1 MKKIVLSLM
10 FMIISLG
17 LFGAV
22 LTINSVDF
30 YGSSGVGDYQIASGE
45 SCVIVIDY
53 TATDVVLPFLLYTEI
68 DSKLGEGGSVNYT
81 YVSTSGFDSSIG
93 TNVVDTLSFTM
104 PSLSGDAISDD
115 NFEIY
120 VYLED
125 GNNNPRLRV
134 SDQSITD
141 VQASYLDNTLPVEL
155 SSFDAV
161 LLSTNDGVKLDW
173 VVESESG
180 VSGYY
185 IYRNT
190 LNDLESAIQIPAFI
204 PSLNVEQQHTYSFTD
219 YEIENNTQYFYW
231 LKSID
236 LSNEF
241 EFFGPVLVTIGS
253 TNGDNDTPD
262 YFYGTDLYANYPNP
276 FNPTTTISYSVDNPQ
291 HVNISVYNVKGQLV
305 KVLLDQQ
312 VTDAKVKHSVNW
324 NGTDSNRNK
333 VSSGIYFTVMK
344 TRDDVKTNKMVLSK

>member
-10 FMIISLG
+10 FMIVSLG
-17 LFGAV
+17 LFGGITVHSA
-22 LTINSVDF
+22 TF
-30 YGSSGVGDYQIASGE
+30 YGSSGPSDTSIATGEQCTVAFNYSAESITAPVQVNQSLVVSNNGGASHYTGVTVSSFSGLEGDNIDAS
-45 SCVIVIDY
+45 V
-53 TATDVVLPFLLYTEI
+53 T
-68 DSKLGEGGSVNYT
+68 
-81 YVSTSGFDSSIG
+81 
-93 TNVVDTLSFTM
+93 FTM
-104 PSLSGDAISDD
+104 PLLTGDASEDQ
-115 NFEIY
+115 N
-120 VYLED
+120 LEFVIQLKD
-125 GNNNPRLRV
+125 STPLFTVTSNAKFTSTG
-134 SDQSITD
+134 ST
-141 VQASYLDNTLPVEL
+141 YLDNTLPVEL

-231 LKSID
+231 LKSLD

-344 TRDDVKTNKMVLSK
+344 ARDDVKTNKMVLSK